1 MCIVCSLDE
10 IGTPFRVLLDNDT
23 LTEGLLQFLDRDARV
38 PVSLSVLCLSD
49 YELSVIMSRA
59 MSLPLGANRLRNTSV
74 HIAGKISEIQRFDLN
89 FALSHLSTDTIFM

>member
-10 IGTPFRVLLDNDT
+10 IGTPYRVLLDNDT

-38 PVSLSVLCLSD
+38 PVSFISD
-49 YELSVIMSRA
+49 MSQLSVIMSHA

-89 FALSHLSTDTIFM
+89 FASSHLSTDAIFM

>member
-1 MCIVCSLDE
+1 MFCSLDE

-38 PVSLSVLCLSD
+38 PVSYQGYVSTLSH
-49 YELSVIMSRA
+49 YELSVIMSHT

-89 FALSHLSTDTIFM
+89 FALIRLSTDTIFM